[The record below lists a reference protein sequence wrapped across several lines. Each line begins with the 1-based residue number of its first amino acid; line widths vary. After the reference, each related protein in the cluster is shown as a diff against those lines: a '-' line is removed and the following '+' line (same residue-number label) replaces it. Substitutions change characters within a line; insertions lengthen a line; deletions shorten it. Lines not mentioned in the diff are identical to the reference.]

1 MLRGYYFTY
10 PAFNYALG
18 DIVLFCVNDVPQV
31 AIMHSLGLPYSEDQC
46 AYRMPY
52 LMKKV
57 IAVPG
62 DWVQINESGIAVNGY
77 LYPKSKAIVKHG
89 SIQLKRALYTKFK
102 LKLGQY
108 FVLGISEHSYDSR
121 YLGVIN
127 MGQVYRKAFLLLPYK
142 QSWW

>member
-1 MLRGYYFTY
+1 MLCVFKRISLTYSLLIGIGLLITILCNQVVFNPTISLLRGYYFTY

-62 DWVQINESGIAVNGY
+62 D
-77 LYPKSKAIVKHG
+77 
-89 SIQLKRALYTKFK
+89 
-102 LKLGQY
+102 
-108 FVLGISEHSYDSR
+108 
-121 YLGVIN
+121 
-127 MGQVYRKAFLLLPYK
+127 
-142 QSWW
+142 